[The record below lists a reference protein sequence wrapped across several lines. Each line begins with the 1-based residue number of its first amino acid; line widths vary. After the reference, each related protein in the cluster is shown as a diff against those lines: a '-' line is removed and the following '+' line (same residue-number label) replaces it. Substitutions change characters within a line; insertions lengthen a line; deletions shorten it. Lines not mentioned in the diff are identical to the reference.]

1 MNNHYKWSFVY
12 AVGIVVYITVVATI
26 MQNGEKLFGKDD
38 DFMAPIAFLLL
49 FTLSA
54 SVVGL
59 LGLGKPVSLYL
70 DGKKKDAVTLLVLT
84 IGWIGIF
91 TIFALITSAL
101 VK

>member
-1 MNNHYKWSFVY
+1 MKNLYKWSFVH
-12 AVGIVVYITVVATI
+12 AVGIVVYITIVATI
-26 MQNGEKLFGKDD
+26 MQNGEKLFGKEDN
-38 DFMAPIAFLLL
+38 FITPIAFLLL

-59 LGLGKPVSLYL
+59 LGLGRPVSLYL

-84 IGWIGIF
+84 MGWIGIF